1 MVNANDMT
9 SRLEKELA
17 FTEKE
22 LAELERAR
30 KMPITSMRTA
40 RKLHRKKR

>member
-22 LAELERAR
+22 LAGYVFEEGEDTRACQKDANHLR
-30 KMPITSMRTA
+30 
-40 RKLHRKKR
+40 